1 MKLWIKVVVVLVI
14 ICHPS
19 MGDDGTTRI
28 PVPIPWFPWTPVIAI
43 NDSMLANFTDNNTIE
58 STFLHKDDIGK
69 YDFLGGTR
77 DYVAGFLKPIATLV
91 IMFGGIYYATSRS
104 DASKANAIRLFKDS
118 IGAIVMVMVIT
129 WIIYDLFV

>member
-1 MKLWIKVVVVLVI
+1 MKLWITVAVVLVMM
-14 ICHPS
+14 CNPS
-19 MGDDGTTRI
+19 MGDDGATRI
-28 PVPIPWFPWTPVIAI
+28 PVPIPWFPWTPVIAV

-77 DYVAGFLKPIATLV
+77 EYVAGFLRPIA
-91 IMFGGIYYATSRS
+91 MFGVVCGGIMYAVSKS
-104 DASKANAIRLFKDS
+104 DTSKANAIRMFKNS
-118 IGAIVMVMVIT
+118 IGAIITVMVIT